1 MMDWDEVRPKVANT
15 ITIGEPLHHLS
26 LSDLEER
33 LAALREEIG
42 RVEREL
48 AAKRAHTE
56 AAAALFK
63 R

>member
-1 MMDWDEVRPKVANT
+1 MMDWDEVRPKAANT
-15 ITIGEPLHHLS
+15 ITIGEPLHNLS
-26 LSDLEER
+26 VSDLEER

-48 AAKRAHTE
+48 AAKRAHSE